1 MSKWPPPP
9 DLASI
14 QQLVREADIE
24 GHLAD
29 GAPQDEYE
37 PEEDELF
44 AELTTWETDE
54 LRAPRIEPV
63 IAAVWQRSF
72 SLSDNALAERAPKIA
87 TLAAE
92 IERFFGPDARP
103 QVRGA

>member
-37 PEEDELF
+37 PEEEEIF
-44 AELTTWETDE
+44 AALASWETDE
-54 LRAPRIEPV
+54 LLTPRIEPV

-72 SLSDNALAERAPKIA
+72 SLSSDALAGRTPKIVA
-87 TLAAE
+87 LAAE
-92 IERFFGPDARP
+92 IERFFGPAATP